1 MGPLFRH
8 EDCRM
13 TEGLMSSYV
22 RKNVWDTMV
31 TLCGDFNLSTFY
43 NIGEEQVT
51 ENSGRIWKSPF

>member
-1 MGPLFRH
+1 
-8 EDCRM
+8 M